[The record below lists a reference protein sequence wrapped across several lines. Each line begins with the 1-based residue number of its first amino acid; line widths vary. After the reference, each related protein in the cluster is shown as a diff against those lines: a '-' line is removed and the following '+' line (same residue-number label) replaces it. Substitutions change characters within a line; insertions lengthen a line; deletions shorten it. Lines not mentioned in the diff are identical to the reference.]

1 MTCLVIEQMTYR
13 ADGTRENGHRANG
26 NRAGVV
32 APDSPMYPVKKYLK
46 QKHFIEKQKIEN
58 RKKMVEKEFKF
69 LKSRFDKNPPPTRY
83 FCPVLRVIFNF
94 NKNKNKFIKNCW
106 VEKFIE

>member
-46 QKHFIEKQKIEN
+46 QKHFIEK
-58 RKKMVEKEFKF
+58 
-69 LKSRFDKNPPPTRY
+69 
-83 FCPVLRVIFNF
+83 
-94 NKNKNKFIKNCW
+94 
-106 VEKFIE
+106 